1 MSYVFDLPYEMNN
14 IINDYKY
21 NVHKNQF
28 KKVLKEII
36 FLSNIAKQN
45 NFDIE
50 LFMIYLELLYK
61 INKCI

>member
-14 IINDYKY
+14 IINEYKY
-21 NVHKNQF
+21 NEHKIQF

-50 LFMIYLELLYK
+50 LFMIYLELLHK
-61 INKCI
+61 INKYI